1 MKKLGKYTWDVAY
14 KRWFFSTSL
23 GPIDQWSFSPEQA
36 VSKHLK
42 KCPYNVKTQHKD
54 VKALDDKG
62 LWPVVMKSLE
72 ERLLAKRQSA
82 WFIQ

>member
-36 VSKHLK
+36 VSEHLK
-42 KCPYNVKTQHKD
+42 KCPYNVRNQHKD